1 MKFLTFFFILVYSAF
16 VVSGCT
22 TDEKTGEVK
31 LFGIVPAE
39 TVVETAEAVSNE
51 AKGAGGVLG
60 IVGTIAASGFALW
73 RRKKEL
79 AEKSNAEKAKA
90 VAVSVIDGVDAI
102 LAKVNEAKAEGGSWT
117 PTKEELLALLKS
129 AQNKAGT
136 RTDVDTLIAEK
147 AVTA

>member
-1 MKFLTFFFILVYSAF
+1 MKNTYLLFILLLSALLA
-16 VVSGCT
+16 GCT
-22 TDEKTGEVK
+22 TNAETGELE
-31 LFGIVPAE
+31 LFGLVPAE
-39 TVVETAEAVSNE
+39 TVVSTAETVANE

-117 PTKEELLALLKS
+117 PTKDELLSLLKA

-136 RTDVDTLIAEK
+136 RSDVDTLIAEK
-147 AVTA
+147 AAA

>member
-51 AKGAGGVLG
+51 AKGVGGVLG
-60 IVGTIAASGFALW
+60 IVGTIAASGIALW

-117 PTKEELLALLKS
+117 PTKEELLALLKA
-129 AQNKAGT
+129 AQNSAGT